1 MGSEVSGKSTFTQ
14 KMADAICERLA
25 NGESLKG
32 ICEDEV
38 MPSRPTVYKWLADNE
53 TFLNNY
59 MRAREEQADYF
70 AEEILEIADDAT
82 NDWMERRDSEGN
94 NIGWQENGEAMQRS
108 RLRVDAR
115 KWLMS
120 KMAPKKYGEK
130 STVDMNV
137 DGSLSLLMQRIDGKT
152 KTLS

>member
-1 MGSEVSGKSTFTQ
+1 
-14 KMADAICERLA
+14 
-25 NGESLKG
+25 
-32 ICEDEV
+32 
-38 MPSRPTVYKWLADNE
+38 
-53 TFLNNY
+53 

-82 NDWMERRDSEGN
+82 NDWMERRDREGN